1 MKTPAIYRYIE
12 VIQRIFLAQN
22 GARSWR
28 QEDVFSKEP
37 VRRMLIAMTTNQAY
51 LGSNRTN
58 PFHYQ
63 QFRLNQVTIYR
74 NGQPIVGTPI
84 ATTFN
89 HRIYY
94 NTADAL
100 DFLEK
105 N

>member
-1 MKTPAIYRYIE
+1 MERVAGDKKM
-12 VIQRIFLAQN
+12 F
-22 GARSWR
+22 
-28 QEDVFSKEP
+28 FSKEP

-105 N
+105 MGMVLNYRIMLITSLWHLI